1 MPIRLRREWLQKHPT
16 PRHGKGDFHW
26 FPNEVGA
33 DEQARLAEV
42 VRATGEA
49 RWRIEPGRVSWAVS
63 FTATAP
69 ADQRRYV
76 GVVLTVAEPAPGSD
90 ADTAALLA
98 AIDVPPA
105 APWQGQETALAVA
118 TPALPALASAPDVV
132 APTLAGRIARVLWRG
147 GALAAPDP
155 THRSWP
161 LRLATLETWLPSGI
175 RTAPRTGVIVEEVAG
190 DELPAPLFH
199 YLGAAWALPPAIA
212 RRDPDYGRR
221 AWRLAQAVAGRHGA
235 ALDGFVDELAALAR
249 AWNTAGELDAYL
261 ARTGVVRADER
272 AACDRRA
279 PAPLSSA
286 DDAGRLWSRVVHY
299 WGRGLLAGDGVGERL
314 ASVLARRVVADHLF
328 HLDAPEATGL
338 PARYLRRLRW
348 ETLLPAPRRDELEA
362 HLARH
367 IPEVMGG

>member
-1 MPIRLRREWLQKHPT
+1 MAIRLRHEWLQKHPT
-16 PRHGKGDFHW
+16 PQHGRGDFHW
-26 FPNEVGA
+26 YPGEVGA
-33 DEQARLAEV
+33 DERAGLAEA
-42 VRATGEA
+42 VRASGEA
-49 RWRIEPGRVSWAVS
+49 HWHVAPGRVSWAVS

-76 GVVLTVAEPAPGSD
+76 GVVLTVAEPTDGE

-105 APWQGQETALAVA
+105 APWQGQESSRVVE
-118 TPALPALASAPDVV
+118 TPALPGLASAPDVV
-132 APTLAGRIARVLWRG
+132 PPAIAGRMARALWRG

-155 THRSWP
+155 THGSWP
-161 LRLATLETWLPSGI
+161 RRLATLETWLPSEI
-175 RTAPRTGVIVEEVAG
+175 RTRARRGVVVAPG
-190 DELPAPLFH
+190 DDDEAPAPLFH
-199 YLGAAWALPPAIA
+199 YLGAAWALAPAIA
-212 RRDPDYGRR
+212 RRDTDYGRR
-221 AWRLAQAVAGRHGA
+221 VWRLAQAVAARDGL

-249 AWNTAGELDAYL
+249 AWNTAAELDAYL
-261 ARTGVVRADER
+261 AQRGVVRADER

-279 PAPLSSA
+279 PAPLA
-286 DDAGRLWSRVVHY
+286 AAPDAGHLWSRAVHY

-314 ASVLARRVVADHLF
+314 AALTARRVVADHLF
-328 HLDAPEATGL
+328 HLDAPGQAAL

-348 ETLLPAPRRDELEA
+348 ETLLPAPRRRELEA